1 MFILFRGLR
10 KFSGAEAQRLACG
23 SAWFRNSSAPADH
36 RRRHPW
42 RHRQARFDPDVWAQA
57 EALIRQ
63 QIQSTTM
70 K

>member
-1 MFILFRGLR
+1 MFILFRGMR
-10 KFSGAEAQRLACG
+10 NFSGAEPQRLDCG
-23 SAWFRNSSAPADH
+23 SACFRNSSAPADH

-42 RHRQARFDPDVWAQA
+42 RHRQARFDPNAWAQA

-63 QIQSTTM
+63 QIQSATM